1 MNIKQSFNVYYENRT
16 LCIYVRVMYA
26 QMESG
31 KYYKVYVKNGDVVP
45 EQITL
50 EEYASA
56 LAHVILDENNR
67 GIF

>member
-1 MNIKQSFNVYYENRT
+1 
-16 LCIYVRVMYA
+16 MYA
-26 QMESG
+26 QMDNG
-31 KYYKVYVKNGDVVP
+31 RYYKVYKKNDEITP
-45 EQITL
+45 ELITL

>member
-1 MNIKQSFNVYYENRT
+1 MNIKQSFNVYYENRVAG
-16 LCIYVRVMYA
+16 IYVRVMYA
-26 QMESG
+26 QMDNG
-31 KYYKVYVKNGDVVP
+31 RYYKVYKKNDEITP
-45 EQITL
+45 ELITL